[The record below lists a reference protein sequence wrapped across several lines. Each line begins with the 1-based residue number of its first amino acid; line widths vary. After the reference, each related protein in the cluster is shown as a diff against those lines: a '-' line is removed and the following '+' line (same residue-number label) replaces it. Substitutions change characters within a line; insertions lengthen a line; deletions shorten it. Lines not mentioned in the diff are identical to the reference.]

1 MPRGP
6 CGASRAGT
14 LKVLIF
20 RRRKRWCAGRLD
32 PRNAAYVIAML
43 DRACDGCMNG
53 EFAAMV
59 TAPVQK
65 STLMDAGFAFHRPHR
80 ISRGAHRAAPCP

>member
-1 MPRGP
+1 M
-6 CGASRAGT
+6 
-14 LKVLIF
+14 
-20 RRRKRWCAGRLD
+20 RRTSS
-32 PRNAAYVIAML
+32 AML

-65 STLMDAGFAFHRPHR
+65 STIMDAGFDFTVTPSIWPSEPVPRCR
-80 ISRGAHRAAPCP
+80 S